1 MATEDDVRRLAL
13 RLPEVTE
20 RPCYGT
26 PGFYVTGKIF
36 SRISD
41 EPGVLILWQAGLE
54 EREELLRSDPAKFFT
69 TDHYRG
75 HASVLAR
82 LDRLDTGEL
91 GELLTDAW
99 HTRAPKR
106 LSRGVWG

>member
-1 MATEDDVRRLAL
+1 MTTEDDVRLLAL

-26 PGFYVTGKIF
+26 PGYYVTGRIF
-36 SRISD
+36 ARISD
-41 EPGVLILWQAGLE
+41 EPDVLVLWRADLD
-54 EREELLRSDPAKFFT
+54 EREELLRSEPEKFFT

-82 LDRLDTGEL
+82 LGRLDITEL
-91 GELLTDAW
+91 GELLAESW
-99 HTRAPKR
+99 HARAPKR
-106 LSRGVWG
+106 LSKQHS